1 MKSPMLALAGSSL
14 AQVPADESTKSDT
27 TFINEFL
34 YPRVVVCYDPSDN
47 DSEFHPEDAL
57 RNRASALELHLRLRC
72 DGAVVCSHN
81 GPIKPTNPTMTEVI
95 DLVLRHQGQKTT
107 VYGDGLQFFF
117 MLEIFNDPSPEKVR
131 KVIDKVFEEMKRYAP
146 HLSTAVG
153 PQDSPRGITFV
164 ITGQSDEF
172 YQQLKHH
179 GPELNRL
186 CIVENVDYGQS
197 IKNLSANRPA
207 FQWALYQFDQ
217 HRGLVNTQHG
227 AGLPP
232 PKDQSLFNVR
242 VWNEDAPDHL
252 RLTLASGVDGMNA
265 RPGNIKLLH
274 DIIRHQHPRG
284 FSPSLAAF
292 GSRCLLAWRGESSN
306 NLYVALGSAT
316 PLAFARQLNLTY
328 FLSGQPQAIAP
339 AAALTNDQSLFVVYE
354 GTGDQKLWYVSG
366 RLNDADRFL
375 TFDGGQR
382 LLTSGNSRRGR
393 NPAVAVAPDGRLIVV
408 YEGTDDQRIWYVSGF
423 LDSQGEFVGNEFE
436 LTDGN
441 TRRGYTP
448 SIAFDS
454 KGQVVVAYRGT
465 DDQKLFYVSGSVNG
479 QGQIIG
485 QEFSLTE
492 GNTRR
497 GSSPS
502 VAIAPDNDRV
512 VIAYEGTDDQR
523 LFYVSGFRDS
533 TGRIVGSEHR
543 LTEGQTRRGTHPTAV
558 FGNFGKQ
565 FTILYQGTGDDKFW
579 FVEGAFD
586 GNGQLVG
593 QEQLLDMGFELN

>member
-1 MKSPMLALAGSSL
+1 MK
-14 AQVPADESTKSDT
+14 
-27 TFINEFL
+27 
-34 YPRVVVCYDPSDN
+34 
-47 DSEFHPEDAL
+47 
-57 RNRASALELHLRLRC
+57 
-72 DGAVVCSHN
+72 
-81 GPIKPTNPTMTEVI
+81 
-95 DLVLRHQGQKTT
+95 
-107 VYGDGLQFFF
+107 
-117 MLEIFNDPSPEKVR
+117 
-131 KVIDKVFEEMKRYAP
+131 
-146 HLSTAVG
+146 
-153 PQDSPRGITFV
+153 
-164 ITGQSDEF
+164 
-172 YQQLKHH
+172 
-179 GPELNRL
+179 
-186 CIVENVDYGQS
+186 
-197 IKNLSANRPA
+197 
-207 FQWALYQFDQ
+207 
-217 HRGLVNTQHG
+217 
-227 AGLPP
+227 
-232 PKDQSLFNVR
+232 
-242 VWNEDAPDHL
+242 
-252 RLTLASGVDGMNA
+252 A
-265 RPGNIKLLH
+265 RI
-274 DIIRHQHPRG
+274 
-284 FSPSLAAF
+284 
-292 GSRCLLAWRGESSN
+292 
-306 NLYVALGSAT
+306 
-316 PLAFARQLNLTY
+316 
-328 FLSGQPQAIAP
+328 
-339 AAALTNDQSLFVVYE
+339 
-354 GTGDQKLWYVSG
+354 
-366 RLNDADRFL
+366 
-375 TFDGGQR
+375 
-382 LLTSGNSRRGR
+382 
-393 NPAVAVAPDGRLIVV
+393 
-408 YEGTDDQRIWYVSGF
+408 DQRIWYVSGF